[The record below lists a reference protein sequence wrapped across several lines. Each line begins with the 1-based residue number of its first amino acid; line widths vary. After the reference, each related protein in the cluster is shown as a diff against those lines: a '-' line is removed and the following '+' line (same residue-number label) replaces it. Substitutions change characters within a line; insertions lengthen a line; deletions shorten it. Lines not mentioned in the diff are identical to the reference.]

1 MKKTYKVL
9 CALGALLIGTMS
21 ASAIT
26 KTWSETDFKN
36 AISGGV
42 MSITGNHIAIGM
54 AAKTA
59 ADGTIAYNNPT
70 VGAARLECGGM
81 KTGEQNF
88 ILYWSCNA
96 GSTMKVSKVTIN
108 ACSVGGATGGR
119 AAYATL
125 GANGK
130 RTDIRYSST
139 LNFTDVTNTD
149 SADLSIDTINIK
161 HERIKFDDSHPLL
174 IKKITLEYS
183 LIPDAPVLGDL
194 KETSVDVTIDEANP
208 NYVDLAGLFS
218 AQDHYGD
225 YLAYECSEENGIID
239 NGKFYATAA
248 GVYHVKA
255 YVAAL
260 KNCHD
265 QSEKSEE
272 EFTITVNRIDPTL
285 EVLKA
290 DSAISVTVNED
301 NIYSVA
307 MLDMLNYVGDGLAFE
322 VIEGEAANLV
332 LADSA
337 VYALMA
343 GDYTIAISS
352 VESARYNASAEAVN
366 IYIHATAAQ
375 SQIETVLEESNILV
389 VDSMIE
395 NVFVFADTLGMQIIV
410 EPEGVIAYDAT
421 ANTLTAIAKGEAT
434 LTLSQP
440 EIPGVIEA
448 YEAVYTFIVMDDT
461 PTALFNIKHAGK
473 VSKMMNNGKLVII
486 RDGKVHNALGAR
498 IR

>member
-9 CALGALLIGTMS
+9 CALLIGTMS
-21 ASAIT
+21 ANAIT
-26 KTWSETDFKN
+26 KTWSGNGLNSVQDGAFIT
-36 AISGGV
+36 
-42 MSITGNHIAIGM
+42 TGNHIGFSITPDQGSIVFDKGLM
-54 AAKTA
+54 SSSNKLIL
-59 ADGTIAYNNPT
+59 GQIQNGNLSF
-70 VGAARLECGGM
+70 GLSWEC
-81 KTGEQNF
+81 NV
-88 ILYWSCNA
+88 
-96 GSTMKVSKVTIN
+96 GSTMKVTKISASVLMENSTATDKCKIGEGKVVDLNGFYSTVSYTNADGIESGVKLTLDRSGASKKMGLWMN
-108 ACSVGGATGGR
+108 S
-119 AAYATL
+119 
-125 GANGK
+125 
-130 RTDIRYSST
+130 
-139 LNFTDVTNTD
+139 
-149 SADLSIDTINIK
+149 
-161 HERIKFDDSHPLL
+161 
-174 IKKITLEYS
+174 ITLEYS
-183 LIPDAPVLGDL
+183 LIPDAPVLGEM

-225 YLAYECSEENGIID
+225 YLAYECGEENGIID

-322 VIEGEAANLV
+322 VTEGEAANLV

-352 VESARYNASAEAVN
+352 VESARYNASAEAVYIN
-366 IYIHATAAQ
+366 IHATAAQ
-375 SQIETVLEESNILV
+375 SQIETVLSESNILAI
-389 VDSMIE
+389 DSMIE

-473 VSKMMNNGKLVII
+473 VSKMLNNGKLVII
-486 RDGKVHNALGAR
+486 RDGKVHNALGVR